1 MQQQLNCFNYT
12 ADTRECLEAANLE
25 PNCSSTATD
34 NRYDLLCP
42 AHILTNCGTFFR
54 DCAWLLVT
62 APDLCK
68 QPSHISLFLSL
79 KISEF
84 TSKNWKAHLA
94 EQNCSRWHQHDAG
107 RKLR

>member
-42 AHILTNCGTFFR
+42 AHILTNCGKFFR
-54 DCAWLLVT
+54 DGA
-62 APDLCK
+62 
-68 QPSHISLFLSL
+68 
-79 KISEF
+79 
-84 TSKNWKAHLA
+84 
-94 EQNCSRWHQHDAG
+94 
-107 RKLR
+107 